1 MSRKAILRKANNIVK
16 RLTNDGLVKVR
27 NQLHNDKDFNILL
40 NEIYNIL
47 DDKGL
52 VHTTLSFSTCECVI
66 ALVRE

>member
-1 MSRKAILRKANNIVK
+1 MSRKTISRKANNIVK

-27 NQLHNDKDFNILL
+27 NQLHNDKEFNILL
-40 NEIYNIL
+40 NDIYNIL

-52 VHTTLSFSTCECVI
+52 LHTTLSFSTCECVI